1 MWLLLIFIV
10 IIILLLL
17 FISLLLLLLFIN
29 PFYCDLFFFLLLS
42 LSLSFSLFL
51 FKYKIVLQNFM
62 AFDLVTMNIVMH
74 ASNSTIYAGKK
85 NLTKEASTANMIC
98 NGKHCPILSNDVGS
112 SISIQFR
119 HKNGRK
125 DETVCKEKR

>member
-1 MWLLLIFIV
+1 MF
-10 IIILLLL
+10 
-17 FISLLLLLLFIN
+17 
-29 PFYCDLFFFLLLS
+29 
-42 LSLSFSLFL
+42 
-51 FKYKIVLQNFM
+51 VLQNFM

-74 ASNSTIYAGKK
+74 ASNSTIYVGKK

-125 DETVCKEKR
+125 DETV

>member
-1 MWLLLIFIV
+1 M
-10 IIILLLL
+10 
-17 FISLLLLLLFIN
+17 LLLLLLVFIIIIIYIYYCYLFIN
-29 PFYCDLFFFLLLS
+29 PFYFEFFFLLLLS
-42 LSLSFSLFL
+42 LSLSLSLFL

-119 HKNGRK
+119 NKNGRK

>member
-1 MWLLLIFIV
+1 M
-10 IIILLLL
+10 
-17 FISLLLLLLFIN
+17 LLFIN
-29 PFYCDLFFFLLLS
+29 PFYFELFFFLLVSLPLS
-42 LSLSFSLFL
+42 LSLFL

-112 SISIQFR
+112 LFSIQFR
-119 HKNGRK
+119 Q
-125 DETVCKEKR
+125 KRTRRRDSLKREEMRR

>member
-1 MWLLLIFIV
+1 M
-10 IIILLLL
+10 
-17 FISLLLLLLFIN
+17 LLFIN
-29 PFYCDLFFFLLLS
+29 PFYFELFFLLLS
-42 LSLSFSLFL
+42 LSLSLFL

-74 ASNSTIYAGKK
+74 ASNSTIYAAGKK

-119 HKNGRK
+119 RKNGRK